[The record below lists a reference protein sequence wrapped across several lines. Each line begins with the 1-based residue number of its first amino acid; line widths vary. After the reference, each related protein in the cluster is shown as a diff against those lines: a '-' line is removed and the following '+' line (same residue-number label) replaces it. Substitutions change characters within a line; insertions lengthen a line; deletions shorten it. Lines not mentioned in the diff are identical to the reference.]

1 MGRQSLDFLDRQ
13 DGKESDATQRIHRVQ
28 HSHGIILRLQKC
40 GGKGKALIA
49 TRRRAILHVKIAAQ
63 VAASQYL
70 FSKEKHGPWQ
80 DCADRFRYPKWQARP
95 SFRFNRADR
104 PRYGWRWNRQSVAGT
119 PARAGAASGLQ
130 AEAQDDL
137 LTQHRPTRPF
147 LARAAS
153 GNHPGLEAGGARP
166 RDRYCHRAGRKA
178 PYCARYRAGDA
189 RGRRANNLWPS
200 TAWTWSSEAAQP
212 ASIWELKP
220 AWPGV
225 LLFFTR
231 SAKVWQA
238 SISPPSTVFS
248 TEPLIIF

>member
-80 DCADRFRYPKWQARP
+80 DCAERFRYPKWQARP

-104 PRYGWRWNRQSVAGT
+104 PRYGWRWYRQSVAGT

-178 PYCARYRAGDA
+178 PYCARYRAGDVNLGIEA
-189 RGRRANNLWPS
+189 CVAGGTPILHAIREGLAGEHFTAVYGILNGTTNYILTEMERRGCDYREAL
-200 TAWTWSSEAAQP
+200 SEAQQKGYA
-212 ASIWELKP
+212 
-220 AWPGV
+220 
-225 LLFFTR
+225 
-231 SAKVWQA
+231 
-238 SISPPSTVFS
+238 
-248 TEPLIIF
+248 